1 MKKTGG
7 PSASDKYKV
16 ADPFGF
22 EEVLHRLTVDPTS
35 RNEPQPRKTEG
46 EEIKGRDSHSYF
58 GNEDEHSQ
66 RLREQMQK
74 YMAQAHQLE
83 ILVREEQDIMHE
95 EHTKKIRN
103 VQTLEEEAN
112 IRLEECQKKEKE
124 LRTLDEKIKLKQEL
138 NIDENRLEEMAKQR
152 EETQERI
159 SQLEEKN
166 QFLEFTLKNDKEKVI
181 FLNSFL
187 PLSFN

>member
-7 PSASDKYKV
+7 SSASDKYKV
-16 ADPFGF
+16 TDPFGF
-22 EEVLHRLTVDPTS
+22 EEVLHRLTVDPNAK
-35 RNEPQPRKTEG
+35 NEPQAK
-46 EEIKGRDSHSYF
+46 EEIRGRDSHSHF

-103 VQTLEEEAN
+103 VATLEEEAN
-112 IRLEECQKKEKE
+112 IRLDEIQKKEKE
-124 LRTLDEKIKLKQEL
+124 LRTLDEKIKLKEEL
-138 NIDENRLEEMAKQR
+138 NIDENRLEEIAKHR
-152 EETQERI
+152 EETQDKI

-166 QFLEFTLKNDKEKVI
+166 QFLELTLKNDTERVYFLTSLFLI
-181 FLNSFL
+181 FQ
-187 PLSFN
+187 